1 MFTTLAYSA
10 SLPAIALGLIYY
22 VSACSGLVY

>member
-1 MFTTLAYSA
+1 MLTTLAYSA
-10 SLPAIALGLIYY
+10 SLPAIALALMYY